1 MGQPR
6 RLSISEF
13 SERDRLQANKAL
25 RLELKNRP
33 PILKLQTVYTPLK
46 YHYSGCNFHSFFLP
60 YSFKFTF
67 FYYLVHLIKGS
78 FIDCT

>member
-33 PILKLQTVYTPLK
+33 HLEVANCYTPLK
-46 YHYSGCNFHSFFLP
+46 YHYSGRNFHSFFLP
-60 YSFKFTF
+60 HSFKFTF

>member
-1 MGQPR
+1 MRQPR

-33 PILKLQTVYTPLK
+33 HIEVANCLHTTEMSLIWLLFPFFFSYPIHLNLL
-46 YHYSGCNFHSFFLP
+46 FF
-60 YSFKFTF
+60 
-67 FYYLVHLIKGS
+67 I
-78 FIDCT
+78 IRCI

>member
-25 RLELKNRP
+25 RNLSLKNRP
-33 PILKLQTVYTPLK
+33 
-46 YHYSGCNFHSFFLP
+46 
-60 YSFKFTF
+60 
-67 FYYLVHLIKGS
+67 HLEVANCLHTTEIS
-78 FIDCT
+78 LFWL

>member
-13 SERDRLQANKAL
+13 SERDRLQAIKGL

-33 PILKLQTVYTPLK
+33 HLEVANCLHTTEISLIWLYLP
-46 YHYSGCNFHSFFLP
+46 FFFPTL
-60 YSFKFTF
+60 
-67 FYYLVHLIKGS
+67 
-78 FIDCT
+78 FI

>member
-25 RLELKNRP
+25 RLELKNR
-33 PILKLQTVYTPLK
+33 T
-46 YHYSGCNFHSFFLP
+46 
-60 YSFKFTF
+60 
-67 FYYLVHLIKGS
+67 HLEVANCLHTTEIS
-78 FIDCT
+78 LFWL

>member
-25 RLELKNRP
+25 RLELKNWP
-33 PILKLQTVYTPLK
+33 HIEVANCLYATEI
-46 YHYSGCNFHSFFLP
+46 S
-60 YSFKFTF
+60 
-67 FYYLVHLIKGS
+67 LIWL
-78 FIDCT
+78 